1 MKTTVIQLSRAGFSV
16 LVYLPAT
23 RALSE
28 QGFDETKE
36 LLANT
41 EKVQLIETR
50 EELVAYC
57 Q

>member
-1 MKTTVIQLSRAGFSV
+1 
-16 LVYLPAT
+16 
-23 RALSE
+23 
-28 QGFDETKE
+28 GFDETKE